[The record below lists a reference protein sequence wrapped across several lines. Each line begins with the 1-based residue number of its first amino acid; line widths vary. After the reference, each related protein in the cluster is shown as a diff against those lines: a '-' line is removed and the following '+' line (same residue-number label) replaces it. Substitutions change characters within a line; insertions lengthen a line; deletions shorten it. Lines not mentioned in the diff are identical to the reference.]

1 MPPGSSNSDPRMVF
15 SRVAARVQ
23 ERVGRHGD
31 EIDRKGFFLR
41 ASAGERGSAAA
52 TEIAPDPTITADV
65 QRVRRMPRVT
75 SRSQLPRHLAADAL
89 RRRMLATADGV
100 ALVLASAAVVRTASL
115 SVGEAFWIAALLPVW
130 IVLAKL
136 HGLYDRDHKTIR
148 HLTVDELGSIVAWS
162 TVSTAVTMGIL
173 ALTPAG
179 ALTAGAAVQL
189 WLLVT
194 LITPVTRGLV
204 RLLWRRW
211 TPPAR
216 VLLVGG
222 GPLERATRRKLQL
235 FSDIHMRVA
244 GEVGVDRIR
253 LAGADGRLEEHM
265 AELCDGAAP
274 DRVIVCTENVRE
286 TVLAEIVSACRAS
299 RIKLSVVPPLR
310 GAFGTAVRLS
320 HVAELPFVEY
330 HTGDPSVSTLGLKRC
345 ADFVTAAFVLLVTAP
360 IFVLTAVAIKL
371 DSRGPILYVQRR
383 AGLDGVPFRML
394 KFRTMVDGAHDRL
407 GEVVEIDALPDP
419 MFKVRNDP
427 RVTRVGRFLRRWSL
441 DELPQLVNV
450 LRGDMSLVGPR
461 PEQLELVERYRPE
474 HRFRLNARPG
484 MTGPMQVFGRGNLEF
499 EERLAVEREYIENLS
514 LGRDIRIL
522 LMTLPAVLSGRG
534 AY

>member
-1 MPPGSSNSDPRMVF
+1 LRAPAGEHEAVAATATEHRSDPSV
-15 SRVAARVQ
+15 VLPV
-23 ERVGRHGD
+23 
-31 EIDRKGFFLR
+31 
-41 ASAGERGSAAA
+41 
-52 TEIAPDPTITADV
+52 P
-65 QRVRRMPRVT
+65 RVRRLPRVT

-89 RRRMLATADGV
+89 RRRMLASADAI
-100 ALVLASAAVVRTASL
+100 ALLLASAAVVRTASL
-115 SVGEAFWIAALLPVW
+115 EVGEAFWTAALLPIW

-136 HGLYDRDHKTIR
+136 HGLYDRDHRELR

-162 TVSTAVTMGIL
+162 TVSTAVSMGIL

-179 ALTAGAAVQL
+179 ALSAGAAVQL

-194 LITPVTRGLV
+194 LFTPVMRGLARV
-204 RLLWRRW
+204 LWRRW

-244 GEVGVDRIR
+244 GELDVDRLR
-253 LAGADGRLEEHM
+253 LAAPGDRLVPHM
-265 AELCDGAAP
+265 AEASGGELP

-286 TVLAEIVSACRAS
+286 TVLAGIVAACRAH

-330 HTGDPSVSTLGLKRC
+330 HTGDPSVSTAGLKRC
-345 ADFVTAAFVLLVTAP
+345 ADVVVAGFALLVTAP
-360 IFVLTAVAIKL
+360 LFVLVAIAIKL
-371 DSRGPILYVQRR
+371 DSRGPVLYVQRR
-383 AGLDGVPFRML
+383 AGLGGTPFRML

-407 GEVVEIDALPDP
+407 AEVVELDALPDP

-441 DELPQLVNV
+441 DEMPQLVNV

-461 PEQLELVERYRPE
+461 PEQLELVERYQPE
-474 HRFRLNARPG
+474 HRFRLDARPG

-514 LGRDIRIL
+514 LGRDVRIL
-522 LMTLPAVLSGRG
+522 LLTVPAVLSGRG
-534 AY
+534 AF